1 MKKIVVYRSKTGF
14 AEKYAKWIAEAL
26 KCDVE
31 ELKKVSVNKLQEYD
45 VIIYGAG
52 VMAGMMNDMK
62 KVKAMQAKL
71 LSKKWVV
78 YAVGATPDSDE
89 GNVSNIKN
97 VNMTDTMKGVP
108 FFYFQGGINYDK
120 MGFIPRSMLRMVGN
134 TLEKKENKTEAE
146 VDMAQIFS
154 SSFDKTDKKYI
165 EPLVACVNGL

>member
-1 MKKIVVYRSKTGF
+1 MGAIGIIVGLLVG
-14 AEKYAKWIAEAL
+14 KWRCEQSAGIGISTQGLTL
-26 KCDVE
+26 KLFV
-31 ELKKVSVNKLQEYD
+31 KLCPHRL
-45 VIIYGAG
+45 
-52 VMAGMMNDMK
+52 N
-62 KVKAMQAKL
+62 
-71 LSKKWVV
+71 
-78 YAVGATPDSDE
+78 
-89 GNVSNIKN
+89 
-97 VNMTDTMKGVP
+97 